1 MNVRRVFVAN
11 AFATASAEEPPPE
24 LGPRLCSF
32 SCALREGLTHDQ
44 LRLCTSLRLAV
55 GVAGTQ
61 VRESTLTANSGSI
74 LASSSAPRSAL
85 AMEEGQVMRT
95 EPWLMSAARDV
106 DVARRRRDIRCR
118 MISVV
123 AA

>member
-32 SCALREGLTHDQ
+32 SCALRGGLTHDQ
-44 LRLCTSLRLAV
+44 LHLCTSLRLAV

-61 VRESTLTANSGSI
+61 VRESTLTANAANSGSI

-95 EPWLMSAARDV
+95 EP
-106 DVARRRRDIRCR
+106 
-118 MISVV
+118 
-123 AA
+123 